1 MSFTNLSYDKGAYTS
16 VLNQSVGPG
25 VYRLGEPSISCGK
38 NGENSQCYPY
48 PPTVR
53 LQRQGD
59 SISKNNLLI
68 DVDSELLG
76 ITRKLSEDP
85 NKQFQP
91 QCVDKVCSSG
101 ESCGQG
107 VAGQCSGM
115 KPGQRAG
122 DEDLRHW
129 QDCYIPAEDTR
140 LSNPSCNLRGTGWNR
155 FEWLCLNPQDRVE
168 IPFDHNISNRIVV
181 KDNHRPC
188 IPNPVDPT
196 QALPKGGEL
205 PCEPTQLT
213 CAAFTQPNS
222 VHWQTADNIRKY

>member
-1 MSFTNLSYDKGAYTS
+1 MSFTNLSYDKGAYTTL
-16 VLNQSVGPG
+16 LNQSVGPG
-25 VYRLGEPSISCGK
+25 VYRLGEPPISCG
-38 NGENSQCYPY
+38 GQCYPY

-59 SISKNNLLI
+59 SISKNNLLV
-68 DVDSELLG
+68 DVDSELMG

-85 NKQFQP
+85 NKQYQP
-91 QCVDKVCSSG
+91 NCVDTVCSSG
-101 ESCGQG
+101 EACGQG
-107 VAGQCSGM
+107 VVGQCKGL
-115 KPGQRAG
+115 KPGERAG
-122 DEDLRHW
+122 DQNLRHW

-155 FEWLCLNPQDRVE
+155 FEWLCQNPQDRVE
-168 IPFDHNISNRIVV
+168 IPFDWNISNRIVV

-188 IPNPVDPT
+188 IPNPVDPSP
-196 QALPKGGEL
+196 ALPKGGEL

-222 VHWQTADNIRKY
+222 VHWQSSQNIKKY

>member
-1 MSFTNLSYDKGAYTS
+1 MSFTNLSYDKGAYTTD
-16 VLNQSVGPG
+16 LNQSVGPG
-25 VYRLGEPSISCGK
+25 VYRLGEPSISCEG
-38 NGENSQCYPY
+38 QCYPY

-59 SISKNNLLI
+59 SISKNNLLV

-85 NKQFQP
+85 NKQYQP
-91 QCVDKVCSSG
+91 NCVDTVCSSG
-101 ESCGQG
+101 EACGQG

-122 DEDLRHW
+122 DQNLHHW

-168 IPFDHNISNRIVV
+168 IPFDWNISNRIVV

-196 QALPKGGEL
+196 PVLPKGGEL

-222 VHWQTADNIRKY
+222 VHWQTAQNIKKY

>member
-25 VYRLGEPSISCGK
+25 VYRLGEPNTNC
-38 NGENSQCYPY
+38 GENSQCYPY

-59 SISKNNLLI
+59 SISSNKLLI

-107 VAGQCSGM
+107 VTGQCSGM

-122 DEDLRHW
+122 DQNLKHW
-129 QDCYIPAEDTR
+129 KDCYIPAEDTR

-155 FEWLCLNPQDRVE
+155 FEWLCQNPQARVE
-168 IPFDHNISNRIVV
+168 IPFDYNISNRIVV

-188 IPNPVDPT
+188 IPTPVDPT

-222 VHWQTADNIRKY
+222 VHWQTADNIGKY